1 MFVSGAGAKRRA
13 YCLFSFLVYLEYFQ
27 TIINSKHFISD
38 RKLMKINLWAILIV
52 ITGISLIVVHGLFS
66 SFFTIDYFTV
76 IILVVMCIPYFS
88 QFLKKAKV
96 AGAELE
102 FKDEIENTKKIV
114 KESIEKSKSENAEM
128 KPLPFETFNMS
139 TAKEIVESDHILAL
153 ASLRIEI
160 EKKLRQAA
168 KFLKLG
174 SSKSRLSEIID
185 ALVYRGV
192 LRSEQVSALR
202 KIIEMC
208 NKAVHGYD
216 ITKRE
221 AKDIVNLMEELNQ
234 SFSIGYSISF
244 YPNENFDKQGL
255 VCEWEHCIEF
265 MPLTSKRTIA
275 SCPIFGHNCPEGS
288 NHSTEC
294 RKAIEQK

>member
-1 MFVSGAGAKRRA
+1 MCNYVLVYG
-13 YCLFSFLVYLEYFQ
+13 YSFL
-27 TIINSKHFISD
+27 I
-38 RKLMKINLWAILIV
+38 LWN
-52 ITGISLIVVHGLFS
+52 
-66 SFFTIDYFTV
+66 SFFTIDYFSV
-76 IILVVMCIPYFS
+76 IILVIICVPYLS

-102 FKDEIENTKKIV
+102 FKDEIESTKKIV
-114 KESIEKSKSENAEM
+114 KESIEKSKSENGEM

-139 TAKEIVESDHILAL
+139 TAKEIVDTDPVLAL

-168 KFLKLG
+168 KFFKLG
-174 SSKSRLSEIID
+174 NTKSRLSEIID
-185 ALVYRGV
+185 ALMSNGI

-234 SFSIGYSISF
+234 SFSMGYSISF
-244 YPNENFDKQGL
+244 YPNEDFDKQGL
-255 VCEWEHCIEF
+255 ICEWEHCIEF
-265 MPLTSKRTIA
+265 MPLPSKRTSA

-288 NHSTEC
+288 NHATAC
-294 RKAIEQK
+294 RKAVEQK